1 MQSEPNGSTSGPAS
15 NSTSANA
22 FDPSF
27 LEDLAR
33 RGETASAQ
41 DAEMSGPW
49 TVKPLPGNRWGVF
62 RDWEEADGEG
72 GDGADRNGSEP
83 LQGDD
88 PEAVFDHREHA
99 LLTAAVL
106 PATGRDPYF
115 KLNPSDRPEGY
126 GVESVWGDR
135 WVGTVG
141 RVPRFHPE
149 IIDALHVAE
158 SVVRSP
164 VSLAHLLEAAGPT
177 ALRLAGRI
185 LRRKL
190 AEGAAE

>member
-1 MQSEPNGSTSGPAS
+1 MQSNPDGSTSG
-15 NSTSANA
+15 STKDNA

-27 LEDLAR
+27 LEDLAE

-49 TVKPLPGNRWGVF
+49 TVKPMPGKRWGVF
-62 RDWEEADGEG
+62 RDWEDPDGEG
-72 GDGADRNGSEP
+72 SNGAASDASGG

-106 PATGRDPYF
+106 PATGRDPLF
-115 KLNPSDRPEGY
+115 KLNPVDRPEGY

-158 SVVRSP
+158 SIVRSP

-190 AEGAAE
+190 AEGAEE

>member
-1 MQSEPNGSTSGPAS
+1 MQSNPDGSTSGG
-15 NSTSANA
+15 TTDNA

-27 LEDLAR
+27 LEELAR
-33 RGETASAQ
+33 RGETPSAQ

-49 TVKPLPGNRWGVF
+49 TVKPMPGNRWGVF
-62 RDWEEADGEG
+62 REWEDPDGEG
-72 GDGADRNGSEP
+72 GNGPAEESSVG
-83 LQGDD
+83 LRGDD

-106 PATGRDPYF
+106 PATGRDPLF
-115 KLNPSDRPEGY
+115 KLNPVDRPEGY
-126 GVESVWGDR
+126 AVESVWGDR

-141 RVPRFHPE
+141 RIPRFHPE

-190 AEGAAE
+190 AEGTDD